1 LRVCSER
8 GVVTAADGRLLLQVP
23 QADPGGDLIDCV
35 DRVVMGAAF
44 VKELVE
50 AGL

>member
-1 LRVCSER
+1 LRVCRER
-8 GVVTAADGRLLLQVP
+8 GVVTAEDGRLLLRVP
-23 QADPGGDLIDCV
+23 QDDAGDGPIDCV